1 MIQSLK
7 PPPFE
12 LFPFLSLLSEF
23 ATFDEEVPVAAGCC
37 WPDWVPS
44 PWTTLLTVPVPSWA
58 LLTTEPPFVFVLE
71 FAPILLQHGSLFE
84 ALQ

>member
-37 WPDWVPS
+37 
-44 PWTTLLTVPVPSWA
+44 
-58 LLTTEPPFVFVLE
+58 
-71 FAPILLQHGSLFE
+71 
-84 ALQ
+84 